1 MSICCPVSTTTMR
14 LASTGRSGPIGT
26 PTGARA
32 AEVTDGDALDDVLD
46 AHSSQTKRVSA
57 PQRGDNTDREGARE
71 VNVTATDRY
80 VQLPLKPEALR
91 WYQRHD
97 RNCRAIAHRLNHGK
111 WPRYAPPYLKRQ
123 PADSFRLSDGLIFR
137 VYGDQS
143 GSWQVVWPL
152 AKRYELFY
160 AHHDTSDHAHG
171 GYAKMYELLSR
182 HAWYPGIRADCED
195 YVRTCERCDQR
206 KSSQGH
212 TPPLLPQ
219 VADWPN
225 QTLVIDIASLP
236 RSVVTGRSLVLTSI
250 SIHCFP
256 HPYIN
261 PRPAGGGGAFE
272 RPPSGFSRIAKKN
285 GGAQRRRVF
294 THLTPH
300 LFRNFCENFDPI
312 PYEVRSPGQVK

>member
-1 MSICCPVSTTTMR
+1 MQHVDMLSRLHDDDETGLDRPV
-14 LASTGRSGPIGT
+14 GPDRD

-80 VQLPLKPEALR
+80 MQLPLKPEALR

-137 VYGDQS
+137 VSGDQS

-152 AKRYELFY
+152 AKRYEFIL
-160 AHHDTSDHAHG
+160 
-171 GYAKMYELLSR
+171 
-182 HAWYPGIRADCED
+182 C
-195 YVRTCERCDQR
+195 
-206 KSSQGH
+206 
-212 TPPLLPQ
+212 
-219 VADWPN
+219 
-225 QTLVIDIASLP
+225 
-236 RSVVTGRSLVLTSI
+236 
-250 SIHCFP
+250 
-256 HPYIN
+256 
-261 PRPAGGGGAFE
+261 
-272 RPPSGFSRIAKKN
+272 
-285 GGAQRRRVF
+285 
-294 THLTPH
+294 
-300 LFRNFCENFDPI
+300 
-312 PYEVRSPGQVK
+312 SP